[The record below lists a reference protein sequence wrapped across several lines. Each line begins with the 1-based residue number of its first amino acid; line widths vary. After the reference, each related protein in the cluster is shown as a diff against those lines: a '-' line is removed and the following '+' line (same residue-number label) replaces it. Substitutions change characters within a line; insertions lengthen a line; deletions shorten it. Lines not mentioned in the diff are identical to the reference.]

1 MGNEELNVEI
11 SDENSDNEDLD
22 LEDSEDSTQKK

>member
-1 MGNEELNVEI
+1 MGNEELNVEL